1 MLNIYI
7 YDVTGTEI
15 VHSSIVIQTRNYW
28 FRRKWV

>member
-15 VHSSIVIQTRNYW
+15 VHSSIVIQTRNY
-28 FRRKWV
+28 